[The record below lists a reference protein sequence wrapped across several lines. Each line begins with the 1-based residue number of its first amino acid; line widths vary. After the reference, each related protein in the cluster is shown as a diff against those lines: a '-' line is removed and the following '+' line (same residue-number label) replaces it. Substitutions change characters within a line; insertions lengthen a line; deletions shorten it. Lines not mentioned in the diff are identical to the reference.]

1 MSAVVPSATP
11 THAVYRRRIQA
22 FRDEIIRRVP
32 RVPNNKITLQAME
45 AMATHRLLL
54 AFITWR
60 MRHIPS
66 KPRRVSAWSGGVS
79 RLELQ
84 LADRVLRP
92 LLQKVK
98 NGMDLTP
105 HLSDLAKT
113 AGIVFPGARAA
124 AKKKDIDFTLIRH
137 GLYHFH
143 VSAAGPGNPK
153 GRSASLVFAEV
164 LEDEFRIVALSN
176 HSAFQFG
183 TSEHTRLS
191 RIARGYIARDIPAGQ
206 AFMAHP
212 VMTSGHSM
220 ITTMFADHCDDYMR
234 AVDLSLDD
242 PAFVDKL
249 YSDDPPAATA
259 SSSPG
264 RKIPSYNGSS
274 MTSYSVYSTRR
285 QWCSSGFIPS
295 STVRV

>member
-1 MSAVVPSATP
+1 MSAVGPDPLPERV
-11 THAVYRRRIQA
+11 VYRPRIQA
-22 FRDEIIRRVP
+22 FRDEIIRLIP
-32 RVPNNKITLQAME
+32 RVPNNKLTLQAMQ
-45 AMATHRLLL
+45 AMPTRRLIL

-84 LADRVLRP
+84 LADRTLRP

-98 NGMDLTP
+98 DGKDLTP

-113 AGIVFPGARAA
+113 AGIVLPGARAA

-143 VSAAGPGNPK
+143 LGVPRPGNPK
-153 GRSASLVFAEV
+153 GRSGSLVFAEV
-164 LEDEFRIVALSN
+164 LEGEFRIVALSD

-183 TSEHTRLS
+183 TPEHMRLS
-191 RIARGYIARDIPAGQ
+191 RIARTYIAMDIPAGQ
-206 AFMAHP
+206 AFMSNP

-220 ITTMFADHCDDYMR
+220 IVTMFADRCDDYMG

-242 PAFVDKL
+242 PAFIDRL
-249 YSDDPPAATA
+249 YSDDPPRRDGQLT
-259 SSSPG
+259 SRPRSP
-264 RKIPSYNGSS
+264 KL
-274 MTSYSVYSTRR
+274 
-285 QWCSSGFIPS
+285 
-295 STVRV
+295 